1 MTERLRVRDFRAR
14 GVVEVV
20 IGAIYLAA
28 GILFFFALLPDADVI
43 FFVPVALVGAI
54 AIIDGIGTVRAA
66 DPRASWW
73 RWPHLW
79 LMLAAA
85 LVAFAGSIAVFIVD
99 LPDHAG
105 VGFALA
111 MILWVLGAVPLI
123 IGLRTA
129 RDLRGAR
136 EDAGGHAPSPH

>member
-1 MTERLRVRDFRAR
+1 MTDSGRPRMRDFRAR
-14 GVVEVV
+14 GIAEIV

-28 GILFFFALLPDADVI
+28 GILFFLALLPDADVL

-66 DPRASWW
+66 EPSASWW

-79 LMLAAA
+79 LMFVAA
-85 LVAFAGSIAVFIVD
+85 LVAFAGSIVVFIVD
-99 LPDHAG
+99 LPDRAG

-111 MILWVLGAVPLI
+111 LILWVLGAVPLI

-129 RDLRGAR
+129 RDMRADR
-136 EDAGGHAPSPH
+136 

>member
-1 MTERLRVRDFRAR
+1 MTEIDRRRGRGVRAR
-14 GVVEVV
+14 GVVEIV

-28 GILFFFALLPDADVI
+28 GILFFFALLPDADVV

-66 DPRASWW
+66 EPLASWW

-85 LVAFAGSIAVFIVD
+85 LVAFAGSIVVFLVD

-111 MILWVLGAVPLI
+111 VIL
-123 IGLRTA
+123 
-129 RDLRGAR
+129 
-136 EDAGGHAPSPH
+136 